1 MRKADNIFYNLKE
14 RKKRKML
21 IEIIK
26 FFIYA
31 ILIVMISKYMLV
43 KGLRKLAENLR
54 LKPRT
59 IGNIAGF
66 ATSIPELLTVTVS
79 SFKGLMGTSLYNI
92 ISSNVINFIQ
102 YGTSLII
109 NKNYKVIKNKG
120 IIIQNI
126 LVIIT
131 IIFPIILLK
140 LENTLNIVIAFLLIA
155 IYVIFYWISKKIH
168 ERYLSDED
176 IKIEEREKEQEVKE
190 KYDNKQSFIYVG
202 YILIAGILLYL
213 IGDALGSV
221 LENLSESFGIAEW
234 ILGVLLGM
242 ITSIPELVTF
252 FEAQNHYKEEKN
264 KNLLGVIEATNN
276 LLTSNMLNLFI
287 IQAIGILKSEA
298 KRS

>member
-1 MRKADNIFYNLKE
+1 
-14 RKKRKML
+14 ML

-26 FFIYA
+26 FLIYS

-43 KGLRKLAENLR
+43 KALRKLAENLK

-59 IGNIAGF
+59 IGNIAGI
-66 ATSIPELLTVTVS
+66 ATSIPELLTVTIS
-79 SFKGLMGTSLYNI
+79 SFRGLMGTSVYNI

-102 YGTSLII
+102 YSVSLIV
-109 NKNYKVIKNKG
+109 NKNHKVIKNKG

-126 LVIIT
+126 LVILT

-140 LENTLNIVIAFLLIA
+140 LENILNMVIVFILVAMYI
-155 IYVIFYWISKKIH
+155 IFYWISKKIH
-168 ERYLSDED
+168 ERYLSYED

-190 KYDNKQSFIYVG
+190 RDNNKQSFIYIG
-202 YILIAGILLYL
+202 YILIAGILLYF
-213 IGDALGSV
+213 IGDALGNV
-221 LENLSESFGIAEW
+221 LENLSESFGIAES

-252 FEAQNHYKEEKN
+252 FEAQNHYKKEED

-276 LLTSNMLNLFI
+276 LLTSNMLNLFV
-287 IQAIGILKSEA
+287 IQAIGILIYILI
-298 KRS
+298 

>member
-1 MRKADNIFYNLKE
+1 
-14 RKKRKML
+14 ML

-26 FFIYA
+26 FLIYS

-43 KGLRKLAENLR
+43 KALRKLAENLK

-59 IGNIAGF
+59 IGNIAGI
-66 ATSIPELLTVTVS
+66 ATSIPELLTVTIS
-79 SFKGLMGTSLYNI
+79 SFKGLMGTSVYNI

-102 YGTSLII
+102 YSVSLIV
-109 NKNYKVIKNKG
+109 NKNHKAIKNKG

-126 LVIIT
+126 LVILT

-140 LENTLNIVIAFLLIA
+140 LENTLNIVIVFILVAMYI
-155 IYVIFYWISKKIH
+155 IFYWISKKIY
-168 ERYLSDED
+168 ERYLSYED

-190 KYDNKQSFIYVG
+190 RDNNKQSFIYVG
-202 YILIAGILLYL
+202 YILIAGILLYF

-221 LENLSESFGIAEW
+221 LENLSESFGIAES

-252 FEAQNHYKEEKN
+252 FEAQNHYKKEED

-276 LLTSNMLNLFI
+276 LLTSNMLNLFV
-287 IQAIGILKSEA
+287 IQAIGILIYILI
-298 KRS
+298 

>member
-1 MRKADNIFYNLKE
+1 
-14 RKKRKML
+14 ML
-21 IEIIK
+21 IEIGK
-26 FFIYA
+26 FFIYS
-31 ILIVMISKYMLV
+31 ILIVMISKYILV
-43 KGLRKLAENLR
+43 KALRKLAENLK

-59 IGNIAGF
+59 IGNIAGI
-66 ATSIPELLTVTVS
+66 ATSIPELLTVIVS
-79 SFKGLMGTSLYNI
+79 SYRGLMGTSVYNI

-102 YGTSLII
+102 YSISLII

-131 IIFPIILLK
+131 IILPIILLK
-140 LENTLNIVIAFLLIA
+140 LENTLNIIIVFILVAMYF
-155 IYVIFYWISKKIH
+155 IFYWISKKVH
-168 ERYLSDED
+168 ERYLSYED
-176 IKIEEREKEQEVKE
+176 IKIEEREKEQEAKE
-190 KYDNKQSFIYVG
+190 KHKNKQSFIYVG
-202 YILIAGILLYL
+202 YILIAGILLYF

-252 FEAQNHYKEEKN
+252 FESQKHYKEEKD

-287 IQAIGILKSEA
+287 IQAIGIGIYILL
-298 KRS
+298 

>member
-1 MRKADNIFYNLKE
+1 
-14 RKKRKML
+14 ML

-252 FEAQNHYKEEKN
+252 FEAQNHYKKEED

-287 IQAIGILKSEA
+287 IQAIGILIYIIVS
-298 KRS
+298 

>member
-1 MRKADNIFYNLKE
+1 
-14 RKKRKML
+14 ML

-31 ILIVMISKYMLV
+31 ILIVIISKYMLV
-43 KGLRKLAENLR
+43 KALRKLAENLK

-59 IGNIAGF
+59 IGNIAGI
-66 ATSIPELLTVTVS
+66 ATSIPELLTVTIS
-79 SFKGLMGTSLYNI
+79 SFRGLMGTSVYNI

-102 YGTSLII
+102 YSVSLIV
-109 NKNYKVIKNKG
+109 NKNHKAIKNKG

-126 LVIIT
+126 LVILT

-140 LENTLNIVIAFLLIA
+140 LENTLNIVIVFILVAMYI
-155 IYVIFYWISKKIH
+155 IFYWISKKIH
-168 ERYLSDED
+168 ERYLSYED

-190 KYDNKQSFIYVG
+190 KYNNKQSFIYIG
-202 YILIAGILLYL
+202 YILIAGILLYF

-221 LENLSESFGIAEW
+221 LENLSESFGIAES

-252 FEAQNHYKEEKN
+252 FEAQNHYKKEED

-276 LLTSNMLNLFI
+276 LLTSNMLNLFV
-287 IQAIGILKSEA
+287 IQAIGILIYILI
-298 KRS
+298 

>member
-1 MRKADNIFYNLKE
+1 
-14 RKKRKML
+14 ML
-21 IEIIK
+21 IEIGK
-26 FFIYA
+26 FFIYS
-31 ILIVMISKYMLV
+31 ILIVMISKYILV
-43 KGLRKLAENLR
+43 KALRKLAGNLK

-59 IGNIAGF
+59 IGNIAGI
-66 ATSIPELLTVTVS
+66 ATSIPELLTVIVS
-79 SFKGLMGTSLYNI
+79 SYRGLMGTSVYNI

-102 YGTSLII
+102 YSITLII

-131 IIFPIILLK
+131 IILPIILLK
-140 LENTLNIVIAFLLIA
+140 LENTLNIIIVFILVAMYF
-155 IYVIFYWISKKIH
+155 IFYWISKKVH
-168 ERYLSDED
+168 ERYLSYED
-176 IKIEEREKEQEVKE
+176 VKIEEREKEQEVKE
-190 KYDNKQSFIYVG
+190 KHKNKQSFIYVG
-202 YILIAGILLYL
+202 YILIAGILLYF

-234 ILGVLLGM
+234 ILGILLGM

-252 FEAQNHYKEEKN
+252 FESQKHYKEKKD

-287 IQAIGILKSEA
+287 IQAIGIGIYILL
-298 KRS
+298 

>member
-1 MRKADNIFYNLKE
+1 
-14 RKKRKML
+14 ML

-287 IQAIGILKSEA
+287 IQAIGILIYIIVS
-298 KRS
+298 

>member
-1 MRKADNIFYNLKE
+1 
-14 RKKRKML
+14 ML
-21 IEIIK
+21 IEIGK
-26 FFIYA
+26 FFIYS
-31 ILIVMISKYMLV
+31 ILIVMISKYILV
-43 KGLRKLAENLR
+43 KALRKLAGNLK

-59 IGNIAGF
+59 IGNIAGI
-66 ATSIPELLTVTVS
+66 ATSIPELLTVIVS
-79 SFKGLMGTSLYNI
+79 SYRGLMGTSVYNI

-102 YGTSLII
+102 YSISLII

-140 LENTLNIVIAFLLIA
+140 LENTLNIIIVFILVAMYF
-155 IYVIFYWISKKIH
+155 IFYWISKKVH
-168 ERYLSDED
+168 ERYLSYED
-176 IKIEEREKEQEVKE
+176 VKIEEREKEQEVKE
-190 KYDNKQSFIYVG
+190 KHKNKQSFIYVG
-202 YILIAGILLYL
+202 YILIAGILLYF

-234 ILGVLLGM
+234 ILGILLGM

-252 FEAQNHYKEEKN
+252 FESQKHYKEEKD

-287 IQAIGILKSEA
+287 IQAIGIGIYILL
-298 KRS
+298 

>member
-287 IQAIGILKSEA
+287 IQAIGILIYIIVS
-298 KRS
+298 